1 MLKYIAIFFILFFL
15 YLLLFVMGVNV
26 VFEYIRNKRGE
37 WAMLYFCIRNDII
50 EYTYDLTLLDKDKN
64 KKGFKLKSGKKR
76 REMIRNQSR
85 KKLGPEELYKKIVN
99 FKENF
104 SERKEYVDYI
114 IGYINKKNIKVDIN
128 VDVLQGNGDA
138 AQTGLICGL
147 LWSIAGILESNI
159 SRYVKKYQR
168 KVMIKP
174 CFNKKV
180 FEINISCII
189 HVKLVHIIKVLMK
202 TFLIKHKLK
211 QKSKKTV
218 GGEISG

>member
-1 MLKYIAIFFILFFL
+1 MLKYIAIFFVLFFL

-37 WAMLYFCIRNDII
+37 WAMLYFYIRNDAI
-50 EYTYDLTLLDKDKN
+50 EYTYELTLLDKDKY
-64 KKGFKLKSGKKR
+64 KKGFKLERGKKR
-76 REMIRNQSR
+76 RERIKNENRQ
-85 KKLGPEELYKKIVN
+85 KQGLDDIYKKIVN
-99 FKENF
+99 FKKNY

-114 IGYINKKNIKVDIN
+114 ISYINRKNIKVEIK
-128 VDVLQGNGDA
+128 VDVLQGSGDA

-147 LWSIAGILESNI
+147 LWSVAGILES
-159 SRYVKKYQR
+159 YVSGYIKHYQR
-168 KVMIKP
+168 RIRIKP
-174 CFNKKV
+174 CFNKKT
-180 FEINISCII
+180 FEISVNCII

-202 TFLIKHKLK
+202 TYLTKYKIK